1 MIKFENRGQYRGK
14 LCYNKIM
21 EIIILLSLLAIIG
34 LLIAILV
41 VLRKIFWE
49 LSDIRNDIES
59 MIGDNIET
67 QIGEE

>member
-1 MIKFENRGQYRGK
+1 
-14 LCYNKIM
+14 M

>member
-1 MIKFENRGQYRGK
+1 MSKFENRGQYRGK

-41 VLRKIFWE
+41 VLRKVFWE